1 MREVLDELAWPPSVS
16 FREKLALCRLKN
28 LSARDTMDP
37 QLLDFYNRELLYIRE
52 LGGEFAREFPKI
64 AGRLGL
70 DEFECADPYVER
82 LLEGFAFMAARV
94 HLKLDAEF
102 PKFTDNLLEMVY
114 PHYLCPIPSMA
125 VVQFEPDPGEGSLSE
140 GFSLPRNTS
149 LRSQLGPS
157 DQTSCEYRTTQEVIL
172 WPIEIAEAAYQSR
185 EAVTTRLPNRFKDSK
200 ALLKIRLRSHGG
212 TPFNEMP
219 LDQLTFFL
227 RGRDARTLGL
237 YEQLFNDSGSVI
249 VTWDGPTG
257 STVLPLDQAVLP
269 VGFDD
274 EQALLPTGPKSFQGY
289 RLLNEYFAFQ
299 QRFMFFE
306 VTGLQKALKRCPGTV
321 VDLIIPFGSVQPRLE
336 NMVDAGNFGLFCTP
350 AINLFPH
357 RADRIHVND
366 TETNVTGYNEQ
377 AEPSAE
383 FHPFYAITNWEAEEA
398 IGNSRFYSLR
408 RTRRQLSSKQRRKGP
423 RSSYV
428 GSEAYISI
436 VDANQ
441 APYATDLAQLD
452 VQLMCTNRDL
462 PLVMPIGKSTTDFT
476 LQTGAPVNSVRCVA
490 GPTEPKPSFA
500 AMAGD
505 RSWRLVSHLALN
517 YLSLVDGD
525 GRGGAALR
533 ELLALYQDVH
543 DPAAARQVDGVVSI
557 ESRPVVQRISQRG
570 PLTFGRGLEITI
582 TCDESRFE
590 GSRAFLL
597 GAVLSDFFSKYV
609 SINSFTQT
617 VLRTVERGE
626 VMRWPT
632 NIGRRQIL

>member
-1 MREVLDELAWPPSVS
+1 
-16 FREKLALCRLKN
+16 
-28 LSARDTMDP
+28 MDP

-52 LGGEFAREFPKI
+52 LGGEFARDFPKI

-82 LLEGFAFMAARV
+82 LLEGFAYMAARV

-125 VVQFEPDPGEGSLSE
+125 VVQFEPDPGEGSLKE

-149 LRSQLGPS
+149 LRSQLGPG
-157 DQTSCEYRTTQEVIL
+157 DQTPCEYRTSQEVML
-172 WPIEIAEAAYQSR
+172 WPIEIAEAAYLSR
-185 EAVTTRLPNRFKDSK
+185 DAVTARLPNRFKDSK

-212 TPFNEMP
+212 TPFHEMP

-237 YEQLFNDSGSVI
+237 YEQLFNDSSNVI
-249 VTWDGPTG
+249 VNWDGSTGPT
-257 STVLPLDQAVLP
+257 VVALDQAVLP

-274 EQALLPTGPKSFQGY
+274 EQALLPIGPKSFQGY

-299 QRFMFFE
+299 QRFLFFD
-306 VTGLQKALKRCPGTV
+306 VTGLQQALKRCQETV
-321 VDLIIPFGSVQPRLE
+321 VDLLIPLGSVQPRLE
-336 NMVDAGNFGLFCTP
+336 NMIDAGNFGLFCTP

-357 RADRIHVND
+357 RADRIHINDRDAEFHIVPDRTRPMDFEVHSVVN
-366 TETNVTGYNEQ
+366 VVGYNEQ

-383 FHPFYAITNWEAEEA
+383 FHPFYAITNWDAEEA
-398 IGNSRFYSLR
+398 SGSSRFYSVR

-428 GSEAYISI
+428 GSEAYMSI
-436 VDANQ
+436 VDSNN

-462 PLVMPIGKSTTDFT
+462 PLVMPVGKTWTDFT

-490 GPTEPKPSFA
+490 GPTEPRPSFA
-500 AMAGD
+500 ATAGD
-505 RSWRLVSHLALN
+505 RSWRLISHLALN
-517 YLSLVDGD
+517 YLSLVEGD

-543 DPAAARQVDGVVSI
+543 DPAAARQVDGVVGI
-557 ESRPVVQRISQRG
+557 ESRPIVQRISQRG
-570 PLTFGRGLEITI
+570 PLTFGRGLEITL

>member
-1 MREVLDELAWPPSVS
+1 
-16 FREKLALCRLKN
+16 
-28 LSARDTMDP
+28 MDP

-52 LGGEFAREFPKI
+52 LGGEFARDFPKI

-102 PKFTDNLLEMVY
+102 PKFTDHLLEMVY

-125 VVQFEPDPGEGSLSE
+125 IVHFEPDPGEGSLKE

-149 LRSQLGPS
+149 LRSQLGPG
-157 DQTSCEYRTTQEVIL
+157 DQTPCEYRTSQEVTL
-172 WPIEIAEAAYQSR
+172 WPIEIAEAAYMSR
-185 EAVTTRLPNRFKDSK
+185 DAVTARLPNRFKDSK

-212 TPFNEMP
+212 TPFHEMP
-219 LDQLTFFL
+219 LDKLNFFL

-237 YEQLFNDSGSVI
+237 YEQLFNDSSNVM
-249 VTWDGPTG
+249 VSWDGSTG
-257 STVLPLDQAVLP
+257 SAVVALDQAVLR

-299 QRFMFFE
+299 QRFLFFE
-306 VTGLQKALKRCPGTV
+306 VTGLQRALKRCQETV
-321 VDLIIPFGSVQPRLE
+321 VDLLIPFGSVQPRLE
-336 NMVDAGNFGLFCTP
+336 NMIDAGNFGLFCTP

-366 TETNVTGYNEQ
+366 RDAEFHIVPDRTRPMDFEVHSVDKVVGYNEQ
-377 AEPSAE
+377 AEPSSE

-398 IGNSRFYSLR
+398 SGNSRFYSIR
-408 RTRRQLSSKQRRKGP
+408 RTRRQLSSKQRRRGP

-428 GSEAYISI
+428 GSEAYLSI
-436 VDANQ
+436 VDAQN

-462 PLVMPIGKSTTDFT
+462 PLVMPVGKSWTDFT

-490 GPTEPKPSFA
+490 GPTEPRPSFA
-500 AMAGD
+500 ATAGD
-505 RSWRLVSHLALN
+505 RSWRLISHLTLN
-517 YLSLVDGD
+517 YLSLVEGD

-543 DPAAARQVDGVVSI
+543 DPAAARQVDGVVGI
-557 ESRPVVQRISQRG
+557 ESRPMVQRISQRG
-570 PLTFGRGLEITI
+570 PLTFGRGLEITL

-597 GAVLSDFFSKYV
+597 GAVLSEFFSKYV

-626 VMRWPT
+626 VMRSPT